1 MDETTRKIVAIL
13 FSDIA
18 GFTRAMGQDEE
29 LAIRAV
35 SRSRTV
41 QKELVRKFHGDW
53 VQEVGDGAL
62 CTFASAVEAVTCA
75 VEIQRAFEGDAD
87 FKLRIGI
94 HIGDIVFR
102 KTETGYDVFGDGV
115 NVAARVQGV
124 SEEGGICISERV
136 YDELRNRKLIDVRY
150 LGEHQ
155 LKNVNRPIGIYTVVD
170 PQKPGAVAATP
181 GPPEVRGARAGPRR
195 VRLLGALG
203 VLALAGIA
211 ALVWSLQGRTPS
223 APSSPQA
230 LPAPVQPETEHA
242 PAPELAAPRVE
253 SSAAQPPVVQAPV
266 VQPPVAQ
273 APVVAPQAAA
283 PAPRAA
289 AVAPPAAHAF
299 DTLRRALLARV
310 GPWGDARARVETDPN
325 PVPNDEKYQ
334 IVFEAQC
341 DCEAMLF
348 AIDGSKD
355 EIALLYPN
363 PYDPSQRL
371 KPGERRSLP
380 STGAYS
386 FRAVGGEGVDM
397 LKLFVTPREFSFPA
411 ANLKSWEASPK
422 TPERLA
428 ELARWLDSLEKIPFA
443 TSVTP
448 LQIRR

>member
-1 MDETTRKIVAIL
+1 MEESTRKIVAIL

-18 GFTRAMGQDEE
+18 GYTAAMGQDEE
-29 LAIRAV
+29 LAIKAV

-75 VEIQRAFEGDAD
+75 VEIQRAFEGEAD

-94 HIGDIVFR
+94 HVGDIVFR

-124 SEEGGICISERV
+124 SEVGGICVSDRV
-136 YDELRNRKLIDVRY
+136 YDELRNRKLFDVDY

-155 LKNVNRPIGIYTVVD
+155 LKNVNRPIGVYAVVD
-170 PQKPGAVAATP
+170 RPSSGAVATP
-181 GPPEVRGARAGPRR
+181 VPPPVRAEKRR
-195 VRLLGALG
+195 GWPIAVFGAL
-203 VLALAGIA
+203 AIAGIA
-211 ALVWSLQGRTPS
+211 ALAWSLQGHT
-223 APSSPQA
+223 
-230 LPAPVQPETEHA
+230 PAP
-242 PAPELAAPRVE
+242 
-253 SSAAQPPVVQAPV
+253 QPPIVDPV
-266 VQPPVAQ
+266 
-273 APVVAPQAAA
+273 VVAPTPQI
-283 PAPRAA
+283 A
-289 AVAPPAAHAF
+289 AVSPPAALAF
-299 DTLRRALLARV
+299 EAVRRALLARV
-310 GPWGDARARVETDPN
+310 GPWSEARARVETDPN
-325 PVPNDEKYQ
+325 PVPNEEKYQ

-363 PYDPSQRL
+363 PYDPPRRL
-371 KPGERRSLP
+371 VPGERRSLP

-411 ANLKSWEASPK
+411 ANINSWEATPRK
-422 TPERLA
+422 PERLA

>member
-1 MDETTRKIVAIL
+1 MEETTRKIVAIL

-18 GFTRAMGQDEE
+18 GYTAAMGQDEE

-41 QKELVRKFHGDW
+41 QKELVRKFRGDW

-62 CTFASAVEAVTCA
+62 CTFASAVEAVSCA
-75 VEIQRAFEGDAD
+75 LEIQRAFEGDTD

-94 HIGDIVFR
+94 HVGDIVFR

-115 NVAARVQGV
+115 NIAARVQGV

-136 YDELRNRKLIDVRY
+136 YDDLRNRRLIEVRD

-155 LKNVNRPIGIYTVVD
+155 LKNVNRPIRVYAVID
-170 PQKPGAVAATP
+170 PQRPGAVAAAAATASAAP
-181 GPPEVRGARAGPRR
+181 APRPRR
-195 VRLLGALG
+195 WLIPALG

-211 ALVWSLQGRTPS
+211 VLAWFLEDRR
-223 APSSPQA
+223 
-230 LPAPVQPETEHA
+230 PAEPVVEP
-242 PAPELAAPRVE
+242 PAAERPAARE
-253 SSAAQPPVVQAPV
+253 PVVQ
-266 VQPPVAQ
+266 QPA
-273 APVVAPQAAA
+273 VVAPQAGA
-283 PAPRAA
+283 PP
-289 AVAPPAAHAF
+289 AVAPPAVAPAPARIPAGPAKAPPPELAF
-299 DTLRRALLARV
+299 DALRRALLARV
-310 GPWGDARARVETDPN
+310 GPWGEARARVETDPN
-325 PVPNDEKYQ
+325 PVPNEEKYQ

-341 DCEAMLF
+341 DCDAMLF
-348 AIDGSKD
+348 AVNGSAD

-363 PYDPSQRL
+363 PYDPPRRL
-371 KPGERRSLP
+371 SPGERRTLP
-380 STGAYS
+380 GTAAYS

-397 LKLFVTPREFSFPA
+397 LKLFVTPRRFSFPE
-411 ANLKSWEASPK
+411 ANINAWEATPA

-428 ELARWLDSLEKIPFA
+428 ELARWLDSLEEVPFA

>member
-1 MDETTRKIVAIL
+1 MDETTRKIVAIM

-18 GFTRAMGQDEE
+18 GYTAAMGQDEE

-75 VEIQRAFEGDAD
+75 VEIQRAFEGDPN

-94 HIGDIVFR
+94 HVGDIVFR

-124 SEEGGICISERV
+124 SEVGGICVSDRV

-155 LKNVNRPIGIYTVVD
+155 LKNVNRPIRVYAIVD
-170 PQKPGAVAATP
+170 PKNPAAVAAAAEAAP
-181 GPPEVRGARAGPRR
+181 AAQAGQRRGWLTAALA
-195 VRLLGALG
+195 LLALG
-203 VLALAGIA
+203 GIA
-211 ALVWSLQGRTPS
+211 ALAWSLQGRTTA
-223 APSSPQA
+223 APSSPKA
-230 LPAPVQPETEHA
+230 LHSAATPEAMAPQPAPVQE
-242 PAPELAAPRVE
+242 APRAE
-253 SSAAQPPVVQAPV
+253 PSAVQPPVVA
-266 VQPPVAQ
+266 PPVAP
-273 APVVAPQAAA
+273 APAPA
-283 PAPRAA
+283 PAPRVA
-289 AVAPPAAHAF
+289 AVTPPAELAF
-299 DTLRRALLARV
+299 DAVRRALLSRV
-310 GPWGDARARVETDPN
+310 GPFGEARARVETDPN
-325 PVPNDEKYQ
+325 PVPNEEKYQ

-348 AIDGSKD
+348 AVDGNKD

-363 PYDPSQRL
+363 PYDPARRL
-371 KPGERRSLP
+371 VPGEKRSLP
-380 STGAYS
+380 GTAAYS

-397 LKLFVTPREFSFPA
+397 LKLFVTPREFSFPP
-411 ANLKSWEASPK
+411 ANINAWEASPRK
-422 TPERLA
+422 PERLA

>member
-18 GFTRAMGQDEE
+18 GFTAAMGQDEE

-75 VEIQRAFEGDAD
+75 VEIQRAFAGDAE
-87 FKLRIGI
+87 FRLRIGI

-102 KTETGYDVFGDGV
+102 KTEIGYDVFGDGV

-124 SEEGGICISERV
+124 SEEGGICISDRV
-136 YDELRNRKLIDVRY
+136 YDELRNRKLIDVRF

-155 LKNVNRPIGIYTVVD
+155 LKNVNRPIGVYAVVD
-170 PQKPGAVAATP
+170 PQKPGAVAA
-181 GPPEVRGARAGPRR
+181 PEAPVARPGPRR
-195 VRLLGALG
+195 VRLIGALG

-211 ALVWSLQGRTPS
+211 ALVWSLQGRTPT

-230 LPAPVQPETEHA
+230 LPAPVQPETEHPLA
-242 PAPELAAPRVE
+242 PAAPRVE
-253 SSAAQPPVVQAPV
+253 RPATQPPVVK
-266 VQPPVAQ
+266 
-273 APVVAPQAAA
+273 APVVAPQAVA
-283 PAPRAA
+283 PAPQAA
-289 AVAPPAAHAF
+289 AVAPPAALAF
-299 DTLRRALLARV
+299 DALRRALLARV
-310 GPWGDARARVETDPN
+310 GPWGEARARVETNPN

-348 AIDGSKD
+348 AVDGSTD

-363 PYDPSQRL
+363 PYDPPRRL
-371 KPGERRSLP
+371 EPGERRSLP

-411 ANLKSWEASPK
+411 ANINSWVASPR

-443 TSVTP
+443 TAVTP

>member
-1 MDETTRKIVAIL
+1 MEEITRKIVAIL

-18 GFTRAMGQDEE
+18 GYTAKMGQDEE

-35 SRSRTV
+35 SRARAV

-94 HIGDIVFR
+94 HVGDIVFR

-124 SEEGGICISERV
+124 SEVGGISISDRV

-155 LKNVNRPIGIYTVVD
+155 LKNVNRPIGIYAVVD
-170 PQKPGAVAATP
+170 PQKPGAVGVPEAPAAP
-181 GPPEVRGARAGPRR
+181 VARRR
-195 VRLLGALG
+195 SWLLPALG
-203 VLALAGIA
+203 VLAFAGIA
-211 ALVWSLQGRTPS
+211 VLAWSLQGRAPT
-223 APSSPQA
+223 APSSPKA
-230 LPAPVQPETEHA
+230 LPAEVRPEPERQ
-242 PAPELAAPRVE
+242 PAPELATP
-253 SSAAQPPVVQAPV
+253 S
-266 VQPPVAQ
+266 VQPPAAKPPVEKPVVVPPA
-273 APVVAPQAAA
+273 VVAPA
-283 PAPRAA
+283 PQEPSKT
-289 AVAPPAAHAF
+289 PPAELAF
-299 DTLRRALLARV
+299 DAVRRALLARV
-310 GPWGDARARVETDPN
+310 GPWGEARAHIETDPN
-325 PVPNDEKYQ
+325 PVPNEEKYQ

-341 DCEAMLF
+341 DCDVMLF
-348 AIDGSKD
+348 AVNGSED

-363 PYDPSQRL
+363 PYDPPRRL
-371 KPGERRSLP
+371 APGERRSLP

-397 LKLFVTPREFSFPA
+397 LKLFVTPREFAFPD
-411 ANLKSWEASPK
+411 ANINSWEATPRK
-422 TPERLA
+422 PERLA
-428 ELARWLDSLEKIPFA
+428 ELARWLDSLEEIPFA

>member
-1 MDETTRKIVAIL
+1 MEDETTRKIVAIM

-18 GFTRAMGQDEE
+18 GYTAAMGQDEE

-35 SRSRTV
+35 SRARTV

-75 VEIQRAFEGDAD
+75 LEIQRAFEGETD
-87 FKLRIGI
+87 FQLRIGI
-94 HIGDIVFR
+94 HVGDIVFR
-102 KTETGYDVFGDGV
+102 KTEVGYDVFGDGV

-124 SEEGGICISERV
+124 SEVGGICISERV
-136 YDELRNRKLIDVRY
+136 YDDLRNRKLIEVRY

-155 LKNVNRPIGIYTVVD
+155 LKNVNRPIGIYAVID
-170 PQKPGAVAATP
+170 PQRPGVGAGAGSEAAVPAAP
-181 GPPEVRGARAGPRR
+181 AARKRSGWPIGVVGA
-195 VRLLGALG
+195 
-203 VLALAGIA
+203 LALAGIA
-211 ALVWSLQGRTPS
+211 ALAWSLQGRTPE
-223 APSSPQA
+223 APSSPKA
-230 LPAPVQPETEHA
+230 LHA
-242 PAPELAAPRVE
+242 PAQPEPERQPARAEPIALAP
-253 SSAAQPPVVQAPV
+253 AAQPSEVSPVSPV
-266 VQPPVAQ
+266 APPVAPPVVAP
-273 APVVAPQAAA
+273 APVVA
-283 PAPRAA
+283 
-289 AVAPPAAHAF
+289 AVKPPAGLAF
-299 DTLRRALLARV
+299 DAVRRALLARV
-310 GPWGDARARVETDPN
+310 GPYAEAHARVETDPN

-334 IVFEAQC
+334 VVFEAQC

-363 PYDPSQRL
+363 PYDPPRRL
-371 KPGERRSLP
+371 VPGEQRRLP
-380 STGAYS
+380 GTDAYA

-397 LKLFVTPREFSFPA
+397 LKLFVTPREFSFPP
-411 ANLKSWEASPK
+411 ANINAWAASPSR
-422 TPERLA
+422 PERLG

>member
-1 MDETTRKIVAIL
+1 MDETTRKIVAIM

-18 GFTRAMGQDEE
+18 GYTAAMGQDEE

-75 VEIQRAFEGDAD
+75 VEIQRAFEGDPS

-94 HIGDIVFR
+94 HVGDIVFR

-124 SEEGGICISERV
+124 SEVGGICVSDRV

-155 LKNVNRPIGIYTVVD
+155 LKNVNRPIRVYAVVD
-170 PQKPGAVAATP
+170 PKSAAAVASSEAVPAAPT
-181 GPPEVRGARAGPRR
+181 GRRRGWLTA
-195 VRLLGALG
+195 ALA
-203 VLALAGIA
+203 VLALGGIA
-211 ALVWSLQGRTPS
+211 ALAWSLQGRTS
-223 APSSPQA
+223 GAPSSPKA
-230 LPAPVQPETEHA
+230 LHAVVKPEQRAPQ
-242 PAPELAAPRVE
+242 PAPEQEAPRAQP
-253 SSAAQPPVVQAPV
+253 SIAQPPVVHPPV
-266 VQPPVAQ
+266 VVPP
-273 APVVAPQAAA
+273 
-283 PAPRAA
+283 PAPRVA
-289 AVAPPAAHAF
+289 AVTPPAQLAF
-299 DTLRRALLARV
+299 DAVRRALLARV
-310 GPWGDARARVETDPN
+310 GPFGEARARVETDPN
-325 PVPNDEKYQ
+325 PVPNEEKYQ

-348 AIDGSKD
+348 AVDGNKD

-363 PYDPSQRL
+363 PFDPARRL
-371 KPGERRSLP
+371 RPGEKRSLP
-380 STGAYS
+380 GTAAYS

-397 LKLFVTPREFSFPA
+397 LKLFVTPREFSFPP
-411 ANLKSWEASPK
+411 ANINAWEASPRK
-422 TPERLA
+422 PERLA

-443 TSVTP
+443 TFVTP

>member
-1 MDETTRKIVAIL
+1 MDDETTRKIVAIL

-18 GFTRAMGQDEE
+18 GYTAAMGQDEE

-35 SRSRTV
+35 SRARTV

-75 VEIQRAFEGDAD
+75 LEIQRAFQGETD
-87 FKLRIGI
+87 FQLRIGI
-94 HIGDIVFR
+94 HVGDIVFH
-102 KTETGYDVFGDGV
+102 KTATGYDVFGDGV

-124 SEEGGICISERV
+124 SEVGGICISERV
-136 YDELRNRKLIDVRY
+136 YDDLRNRKQIEVRH

-155 LKNVNRPIGIYTVVD
+155 LKNVNRPIGIYAVLD
-170 PQKPGAVAATP
+170 PQRPGAVAVADAASPAAPTASKRSGWP
-181 GPPEVRGARAGPRR
+181 IGV
-195 VRLLGALG
+195 VG

-211 ALVWSLQGRTPS
+211 ALAWSLQGRTPG
-223 APSSPQA
+223 APSSPKA
-230 LPAPVQPETEHA
+230 IAAPVQPA
-242 PAPELAAPRVE
+242 PDRQPVLAEPRVE
-253 SSAAQPPVVQAPV
+253 PPAAQPPAVAPPV
-266 VQPPVAQ
+266 VAP
-273 APVVAPQAAA
+273 APVVA
-283 PAPRAA
+283 
-289 AVAPPAAHAF
+289 AVTPPAALAF
-299 DTLRRALLARV
+299 DAVRRALLARV
-310 GPWGDARARVETDPN
+310 GPFGEAHARVETDPN

-363 PYDPSQRL
+363 PYDPPRRL
-371 KPGERRSLP
+371 VPGEQRRLP
-380 STGAYS
+380 GTDAYS

-397 LKLFVTPREFSFPA
+397 LKLFVTPREFSFPL
-411 ANLKSWEASPK
+411 ANINAWEAAPK
-422 TPERLA
+422 KPERLG

>member
-1 MDETTRKIVAIL
+1 MEETTRKIVAIL

-18 GFTRAMGQDEE
+18 GYTAAMGQDEE

-75 VEIQRAFEGDAD
+75 VEIQRAFEGEAD
-87 FKLRIGI
+87 FQLRIGI

-102 KTETGYDVFGDGV
+102 KTETGFDVFGDGV

-124 SEEGGICISERV
+124 SEVGGICISDRV

-155 LKNVNRPIGIYTVVD
+155 LKNVNRPIGVYAVVD
-170 PQKPGAVAATP
+170 PQSPAAIAAPVAP
-181 GPPEVRGARAGPRR
+181 VARAGPKRGWR
-195 VRLLGALG
+195 IGALA

-211 ALVWSLQGRTPS
+211 ALAWSLLQGRTP
-223 APSSPQA
+223 
-230 LPAPVQPETEHA
+230 
-242 PAPELAAPRVE
+242 AAP
-253 SSAAQPPVVQAPV
+253 PPP
-266 VQPPVAQ
+266 
-273 APVVAPQAAA
+273 
-283 PAPRAA
+283 AA
-289 AVAPPAAHAF
+289 AVAPPAELAF
-299 DTLRRALLARV
+299 DALRRALLARV
-310 GPWGDARARVETDPN
+310 GPWGEARARVETDPN
-325 PVPNDEKYQ
+325 PVPNEEKYQ

-341 DCEAMLF
+341 DCDAMLF
-348 AIDGSKD
+348 AVDGSKD

-363 PYDPSQRL
+363 PYDPPRRL
-371 KPGERRSLP
+371 APGERRSLP
-380 STGAYS
+380 STAAYS

-397 LKLFVTPREFSFPA
+397 LKLFVTPREFSFPD
-411 ANLKSWEASPK
+411 ANINSWEATPSQ
-422 TPERLA
+422 PERLA